1 MDLKTRK
8 QINNL
13 PKYSGGFN
21 PIQISFDAETAKNNV
36 GDLPEDRASWYSRS
50 SYDLSTP
57 EGRSDAV
64 YDQTNFKNRL
74 NEPDG
79 HSYTL
84 PPQTVDRKNDA
95 ISPSTASGINGI
107 GPAFQ
112 MTYNAA
118 NNYKTQEELFNQ
130 QPRSTSYAF
139 GQQYQRIQDVD
150 KSKEMDAVNSST
162 PYEIFLQS
170 DAGAKIGGG
179 IMPGIGHAIGGVAG
193 LLIGSVASRLKTSA
207 AEESLRKAQKR
218 INDINTYN
226 YDFAATSGL
235 QQQQAEKYGVKDGKD
250 AGDTMG
256 GRLPKF
262 FSGKGV
268 NTAYGIM
275 PGEPNA
281 LTNKGEEILDT
292 ETGIM
297 SHVGR
302 GPSDTAPS
310 YLRGKDAVITTND
323 GLAKKARMYYNRG
336 DMAGVA
342 SVLQEQQMNHMLG
355 KYKNGR
361 LPRFEDGGYIS
372 PWPSYIASGIGTG
385 INLWQLI
392 DAYKNKPYRPQSF
405 ADPYDHQAIK
415 DMAKARY
422 DIYPALSQFIK
433 ERARTNRALDM
444 SGGLS
449 GAQRYLGKV
458 SNSANYYNTLSDLY
472 SKFQQANIG
481 LIQGLGQ
488 LKLNSS
494 ANSAK
499 ERNLFERNAEDVFA
513 RGHGMQLGRINNS
526 FKNEYAIAQNLAADS
541 YKRQQANYMLGLYDQ
556 QLANDR
562 YDLYNKYMKQ

>member
-36 GDLPEDRASWYSRS
+36 GDLPNDRASWYSRS

-130 QPRSTSYAF
+130 QPRSTQYAF
-139 GQQYQRIQDVD
+139 GQQYQRIQDID

-179 IMPGIGHAIGGVAG
+179 IMPGWGHLIGGVAG
-193 LLIGSVASRLKTSA
+193 LGVGAIASIFKTKNA
-207 AEESLRKAQKR
+207 KRALDAAQKK
-218 INDINTYN
+218 ITDINTYN
-226 YDFAATSGL
+226 YDLAATSGI
-235 QQQQAEKYGVKDGKD
+235 QQEQAERYGVKNGKD

-302 GPSDTAPS
+302 GPNDTAPS

-361 LPRFEDGGYIS
+361 LPRFEDGGYID
-372 PWPSYIASGIGTG
+372 PWANITTNGMGAAASI
-385 INLWQLI
+385 WQMI
-392 DAYKNKPYRPQSF
+392 DAYRQQPHKPESYVN
-405 ADPYDHQAIK
+405 PYDAQALR
-415 DMAKARY
+415 DMAGARY
-422 DIYPALSQFIK
+422 DLYPIAQMLLK
-433 ERARTNRALDM
+433 DRARTDRALDM

-458 SNSANYYNTLSDLY
+458 SNGANYYNAITDAMMRLGQGNISLRQAY
-472 SKFQQANIG
+472 NQARINSAANAAKQRQQAYQWDYDMFTKAHGARQQGIQMG
-481 LIQGLGQ
+481 L
-488 LKLNSS
+488 
-494 ANSAK
+494 
-499 ERNLFERNAEDVFA
+499 RNAMDY
-513 RGHGMQLGRINNS
+513 MNNYAA
-526 FKNEYAIAQNLAADS
+526 NEF
-541 YKRQQANYMLGLYDQ
+541 KRQQANYMLGLYDQ
-556 QLANDR
+556 QLSNDQ
-562 YDLYNKYMKQ
+562 YDLYMRYKNK

>member
-13 PKYSGGFN
+13 PKYSTGTFN
-21 PIQISFDAETAKNNV
+21 TIHISRSAFEDAARDVASDV
-36 GDLPEDRASWYSRS
+36 GDLPTDRESWSSGRGWNFGGNDDEDRRTAVRNEIMRENG
-50 SYDLSTP
+50 STLQP
-57 EGRSDAV
+57 PTV
-64 YDQTNFKNRL
+64 NR
-74 NEPDG
+74 N
-79 HSYTL
+79 
-84 PPQTVDRKNDA
+84 QVQ
-95 ISPSTASGINGI
+95 PSGASGLNGI

-139 GQQYQRIQDVD
+139 GQQYQRIQDID
-150 KSKEMDAVNSST
+150 QSKEMDAVNSTT
-162 PYEIFLQS
+162 PSEIFLQS

-179 IMPGIGHAIGGVAG
+179 IMPGWGHAIGGVAG
-193 LLIGSVASRLKTSA
+193 LIIGGIASRLKTNA
-207 AEESLRKAQKR
+207 AKESLRKAQKR

-292 ETGIM
+292 ETGVM

-302 GPSDTAPS
+302 GPNDTAPS

-361 LPRFEDGGYIS
+361 LPKFENGYID
-372 PWPSYIASGIGTG
+372 PWANITTNGMGAAASI
-385 INLWQLI
+385 WQMI
-392 DAYKNKPYRPQSF
+392 DAYRQQPHKPESYVN
-405 ADPYDHQAIK
+405 PYDAQALR
-415 DMAKARY
+415 DMAGARY
-422 DIYPALSQFIK
+422 ELYPIAQMLLK
-433 ERARTNRALDM
+433 DRARTDRALDM

-458 SNSANYYNTLSDLY
+458 SNGANYYNAITDAMMRLGQGNISLKQAY
-472 SKFQQANIG
+472 NQARINSAANAAKQRQQAYQWDYDMFTKAHGARQQGIQMG
-481 LIQGLGQ
+481 L
-488 LKLNSS
+488 
-494 ANSAK
+494 
-499 ERNLFERNAEDVFA
+499 RNAMDY
-513 RGHGMQLGRINNS
+513 MNNYAA
-526 FKNEYAIAQNLAADS
+526 NEF
-541 YKRQQANYMLGLYDQ
+541 KRQQANYMLGLYDQ
-556 QLANDR
+556 QLSNDQ
-562 YDLYNKYMKQ
+562 YDLHMRYKNK

>member
-64 YDQTNFKNRL
+64 YDQINSK
-74 NEPDG
+74 PDG
-79 HSYTL
+79 HSQV
-84 PPQTVDRKNDA
+84 PPPRTVSRKNDA
-95 ISPSTASGINGI
+95 ISPSAASGINGI

-218 INDINTYN
+218 INDINPYN